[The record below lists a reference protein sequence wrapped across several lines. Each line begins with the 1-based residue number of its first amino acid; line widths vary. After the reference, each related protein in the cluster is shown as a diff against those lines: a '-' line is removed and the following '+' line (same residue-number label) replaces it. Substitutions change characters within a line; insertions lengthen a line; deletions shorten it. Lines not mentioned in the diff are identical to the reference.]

1 MPPLVSVLLPYRN
14 VAATIE
20 QALDSILA
28 QSYPHLEVCA
38 VDDGSSDDGPSRVAQ
53 RARRDPR
60 VHCLATGGL
69 GLVPALQ
76 HALAASHGTLVA
88 RMDGDDVSLPTRIER
103 QVALLRDD
111 PTLGVVGVRV
121 EGFPEEALGEGMRQ
135 YIAWQN
141 GLITTQQHTRE
152 MFVEAPLCHPTALLR
167 RDVLEA
173 VGGWQDVRG
182 PEDYDLWLRLDAAGW
197 KIAKVPEVLFRWRH
211 RPGRATFADGRYAL
225 ERFRETK
232 AGYLAR
238 RVRALGSPMIVWGA
252 GPTGKRLARELES
265 HALRPSFFVDIDP
278 RKIGRTAR
286 GVPIRS
292 ADMLRVGEGT
302 VVVAVGARGA
312 RDLIRSALAPRGFL
326 EGEHYLFVA

>member
-20 QALDSILA
+20 EALDSILT
-28 QSYPHLEVCA
+28 QSYPCLEVCA
-38 VDDGSSDDGPSRVAQ
+38 VDDGSSDDGPNRVA
-53 RARRDPR
+53 RLACRDTR
-60 VHCLATGGL
+60 VRCLATGGL

-88 RMDGDDVSLPTRIER
+88 RMDGDDVSLPTRIEQ
-103 QVALLRDD
+103 QVSLLLDD
-111 PTLGVVGVRV
+111 PALGVVGVQV

-141 GLITTQQHTRE
+141 GLITPEQHARE

-167 RDVLEA
+167 RDALRA
-173 VGGWQDVRG
+173 VGGWHDVRG

-197 KIAKVPEVLFRWRH
+197 KAAKVPEVLFRWRH

-225 ERFRETK
+225 GRFRETK
-232 AGYLAR
+232 AGYLAQ
-238 RVRALGSPMIVWGA
+238 RVRRLGLPMVVWGA

-265 HALRPSFFVDIDP
+265 HGLRPSFFVDIDP

-292 ADMLRVGEGT
+292 TDALRVGAGT

-312 RDLIRSALAPRGFL
+312 RDLIRSDLTPRGFV
-326 EGEHYLFVA
+326 EGQHYLFAA